1 MIACDIME
9 DIQQNLSKGQHTER
23 AMANTSIIVQM
34 SPLAGNILLVNNP
47 GEMRIHAEDSE
58 IGLAK
63 I

>member
-23 AMANTSIIVQM
+23 AMANTPIIVQM
-34 SPLAGNILLVNNP
+34 SPLAGNILLVNNA
-47 GEMRIHAEDSE
+47 GEMRIYADDSE
-58 IGLAK
+58 IALAK